1 MELERMRNVVEI
13 LNQIEE
19 DFSVPKNIRVKIRC
33 LVTSLNEQDKS
44 IGIRIDRS
52 LQELDEISDDPNL
65 SSFTR
70 MQIWNVVSVLE
81 SM

>member
-1 MELERMRNVVEI
+1 MELERMRNVVDI
-13 LNQIEE
+13 LSQIEE
-19 DFSVPKNIRVKIRC
+19 DFSVPKNIRVKIRG
-33 LVTSLNEQDKS
+33 LVTSLNEQDES

-52 LQELDEISDDPNL
+52 LQQLDEISDDPNL